1 MTDEQPTRLQAVR
14 EKEQGIVALVRG
26 ETVAELPQDLYI
38 PPDALEVFLEAF
50 EGPLD
55 LLLYLIRRH
64 NLDILDIQ
72 VAEITDQYLQYINLM
87 ESLKLDLAGEYLL
100 MAAMLA
106 EIKSRLLLPKPES
119 AETEEEDPRAE
130 LVRRLQEYEQLKHS
144 AQTLD
149 DLPRMERD
157 FFAARATRPAAAAR
171 KAEPRVDMRE
181 LALALAALL
190 RRAELSGRHAVQLE
204 GVSVRARMSEVL
216 ARLGRTPGS
225 IPFAELFD
233 IEEGRAGVLATFLAI
248 LELAREALVDI
259 AQHEAFA
266 PIFVR
271 RAAAADNDRK
281 R

>member
-1 MTDEQPTRLQAVR
+1 MTERQRLADAR
-14 EKEQGIVALVRG
+14 EKEQGVVALVRG
-26 ETVAELPQDLYI
+26 EAVAELPADLYI

-72 VAEITDQYLQYINLM
+72 VAEITDQYLRYIDLM

-106 EIKSRLLLPKPES
+106 EIKSRLLLPKPA
-119 AETEEEDPRAE
+119 AEETQEEDPRAE
-130 LVRRLQEYEQLKHS
+130 LVRRLQEYEQLRHS

-149 DLPRMERD
+149 GLPRMERD
-157 FFAARATRPAAAAR
+157 FFAARAARPAAAAR
-171 KAEPRVDMRE
+171 KAQPRVDMRE

-190 RRAELSGRHAVQLE
+190 HRAELGGRHAVQLE

-216 ARLGRTPGS
+216 SRLGRAPGS
-225 IPFAELFD
+225 IPFAALFD

-248 LELAREALVDI
+248 LELAREALVEI
-259 AQHEAFA
+259 NQSEAFA

-271 RAAAADNDRK
+271 RAGAADGDRE